1 MLPSPR
7 LLVSGALAAGFL
19 TLPVLLADPAAADIT
34 LPSPL
39 PTVSAP
45 VAVPTLPEP
54 LASTVTTLTGG
65 ATQTPTSG
73 DDISSPA
80 TGSGLPTALPTA
92 VPALPSLPSVP
103 GGSSGGTGGRES
115 HAPAKRSTSSTGTA
129 SSSSPLGDD
138 VLPAAV
144 EDQLCAVLEQVMTPM
159 PEEISGLPASVIAQ
173 LPAQVTDQVPD
184 DVLRVVTLRCGSV
197 PPAADKPA
205 SNASQ
210 ADRKPTLS
218 RQHRA
223 THDDRTAPASNSYA
237 ALPHTGLVAGIPVS
251 GLGLVL
257 AGLALRRKARPAT
270 DRG

>member
-1 MLPSPR
+1 
-7 LLVSGALAAGFL
+7 VDA
-19 TLPVLLADPAAADIT
+19 
-34 LPSPL
+34 
-39 PTVSAP
+39 
-45 VAVPTLPEP
+45 PTLPEP
-54 LASTVTTLTGG
+54 LASTVTTLTTLTGG
-65 ATQTPTSG
+65 ATKTPTSG
-73 DDISSPA
+73 DDISTPA
-80 TGSGLPTALPTA
+80 TGSGLPTAPPTA

-115 HAPAKRSTSSTGTA
+115 QAPAKRSTSSTGTA

-159 PEEISGLPASVIAQ
+159 PKEISGLPASVIAQ

-184 DVLRVVTLRCGSV
+184 DVLRVVTLRCGSAE
-197 PPAADKPA
+197 PAAGKPA
-205 SNASQ
+205 SNAS

-257 AGLALRRKARPAT
+257 AGLALRRKARPVT